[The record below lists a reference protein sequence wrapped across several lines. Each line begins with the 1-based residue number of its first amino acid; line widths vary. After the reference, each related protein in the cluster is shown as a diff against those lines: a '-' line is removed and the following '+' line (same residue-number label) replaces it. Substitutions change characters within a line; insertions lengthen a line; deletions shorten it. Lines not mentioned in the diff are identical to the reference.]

1 MGRQIH
7 ALRLGRLASRRG
19 WCQDRSSMKSLSGG
33 AFAALVF
40 VAFANPNGFAQTFA
54 PTPHATATQ
63 SAPAQTAA
71 AQTAQL
77 QELTKKIDEQNAKID
92 MLSQQILKLQ
102 LAISNQRPGVM
113 IGEGAPPASTSSTST
128 SISASPEPSA
138 KAGDGNSHIVARGE
152 TLTSIARMHNISV
165 SELQKFN
172 HIDNPL
178 KLQAGQ
184 TLLIP
189 PSPIPS
195 PSSSGE

>member
-1 MGRQIH
+1 
-7 ALRLGRLASRRG
+7 
-19 WCQDRSSMKSLSGG
+19 MKFLFGG
-33 AFAALVF
+33 AFAVLVF
-40 VAFANPNGFAQTFA
+40 VVLASSNSFGQTFA
-54 PTPHATATQ
+54 PTPHSAATQ
-63 SAPAQTAA
+63 AA
-71 AQTAQL
+71 ATQTAQL

-102 LAISNQRPGVM
+102 LQLSNQRPGVM
-113 IGEGAPPASTSSTST
+113 IGEGSASTST
-128 SISASPEPSA
+128 STSTSTPAAAESST
-138 KAGDGNSHIVARGE
+138 KTGDGNSHIVARGE
-152 TLTSIARMHNISV
+152 TLTSIAKMHNISV

>member
-1 MGRQIH
+1 M
-7 ALRLGRLASRRG
+7 
-19 WCQDRSSMKSLSGG
+19 MSLFRG
-33 AFAALVF
+33 AFAVIVF
-40 VAFANPNGFAQTFA
+40 VALVSSNGFAQTFA

-63 SAPAQTAA
+63 SAA
-71 AQTAQL
+71 AQI

-102 LAISNQRPGVM
+102 SQLSNQRPGVM
-113 IGEGAPPASTSSTST
+113 IGEGAPSASTPATST
-128 SISASPEPSA
+128 SISGSPEPSA

>member
-1 MGRQIH
+1 
-7 ALRLGRLASRRG
+7 
-19 WCQDRSSMKSLSGG
+19 MKSLFGPG
-33 AFAALVF
+33 LAAFVF
-40 VAFANPNGFAQTFA
+40 VALASSNSFAQTFA
-54 PTPHATATQ
+54 PTPKTSATQ
-63 SAPAQTAA
+63 AA
-71 AQTAQL
+71 ANQTAQL

-102 LAISNQRPGVM
+102 SQLSSQRPGVIM
-113 IGEGAPPASTSSTST
+113 GEGAPSTST
-128 SISASPEPSA
+128 SATSTSSAAPAESSA
-138 KAGDGNSHIVARGE
+138 KAGNGNSHIVARGE
-152 TLTSIARMHNISV
+152 TLTSIAKMHNISV

>member
-1 MGRQIH
+1 
-7 ALRLGRLASRRG
+7 
-19 WCQDRSSMKSLSGG
+19 MKSFFGG
-33 AFAALVF
+33 AFAVLVF
-40 VAFANPNGFAQTFA
+40 VVLASSNSFGQTFA
-54 PTPHATATQ
+54 PTPHSAATQ
-63 SAPAQTAA
+63 PAGAP
-71 AQTAQL
+71 TAQL
-77 QELTKKIDEQNAKID
+77 QELMKKIDEQNAKID

-102 LAISNQRPGVM
+102 QQLSNQRPGVM
-113 IGEGAPPASTSSTST
+113 IGEGSASTST
-128 SISASPEPSA
+128 STSTPAATESST
-138 KAGDGNSHIVARGE
+138 KTGDGNSHIVARGE
-152 TLTSIARMHNISV
+152 TLTSIAKMHNISV

>member
-1 MGRQIH
+1 
-7 ALRLGRLASRRG
+7 
-19 WCQDRSSMKSLSGG
+19 MKSLFGPAPA
-33 AFAALVF
+33 AFVF
-40 VAFANPNGFAQTFA
+40 VALASSNSFAQSLGA
-54 PTPHATATQ
+54 TPKAAAT
-63 SAPAQTAA
+63 QTAA
-71 AQTAQL
+71 NQTAQL

-102 LAISNQRPGVM
+102 LQLSNQRPGVM
-113 IGEGAPPASTSSTST
+113 IGEGAPSTST
-128 SISASPEPSA
+128 STSTTPTSTPAPGEPSA
-138 KAGDGNSHIVARGE
+138 KAGDGNSHVVARGE
-152 TLTSIARMHNISV
+152 TLTSIAKMHNVSV
-165 SELQKFN
+165 SDLQKFN

>member
-1 MGRQIH
+1 
-7 ALRLGRLASRRG
+7 
-19 WCQDRSSMKSLSGG
+19 MKLPVAGLFS
-33 AFAALVF
+33 AFVFAAL
-40 VAFANPNGFAQTFA
+40 ASGFAQTFA
-54 PTPHATATQ
+54 PTPN
-63 SAPAQTAA
+63 AA
-71 AQTAQL
+71 ASQAAQL

-102 LAISNQRPGVM
+102 LEVSHQRPGVM
-113 IGEGAPPASTSSTST
+113 IGEGAPAATGSTST
-128 SISASPEPSA
+128 ATSTTTPATSPSSSASN
-138 KAGDGNSHIVARGE
+138 GNSHIVARGE
-152 TLTSIARMHNISV
+152 TLTSIAKVYNVSV
-165 SELQKFN
+165 SDLQKFN

>member
-1 MGRQIH
+1 
-7 ALRLGRLASRRG
+7 
-19 WCQDRSSMKSLSGG
+19 MKSLFGPVLA
-33 AFAALVF
+33 AFVF
-40 VAFANPNGFAQTFA
+40 VALASSNSFAQSLGA
-54 PTPHATATQ
+54 TPK
-63 SAPAQTAA
+63 AA
-71 AQTAQL
+71 ATQTAQL

-102 LAISNQRPGVM
+102 LQLSNQRPGVM
-113 IGEGAPPASTSSTST
+113 IGEGAPSTST
-128 SISASPEPSA
+128 STSTTPTSTPAPGEPSA
-138 KAGDGNSHIVARGE
+138 KAGDGNSHVVARGE
-152 TLTSIARMHNISV
+152 TLTSIAKMHNVSV
-165 SELQKFN
+165 SDLQKFN

>member
-1 MGRQIH
+1 MKLLAAN
-7 ALRLGRLASRRG
+7 ALSSFVLLA
-19 WCQDRSSMKSLSGG
+19 L
-33 AFAALVF
+33 
-40 VAFANPNGFAQTFA
+40 ANSNGFAQTLA

-63 SAPAQTAA
+63 SAAA
-71 AQTAQL
+71 EI
-77 QELTKKIDEQNAKID
+77 QELTKKIEEQNAKID

-102 LAISNQRPGVM
+102 SQLSTQRPGVI
-113 IGEGAPPASTSSTST
+113 IGEGAPSASTPATSTST
-128 SISASPEPSA
+128 SVSPEPSA

-152 TLTSIARMHNISV
+152 TLTSIAKMHNV
-165 SELQKFN
+165 SIGELQKFN

>member
-1 MGRQIH
+1 
-7 ALRLGRLASRRG
+7 
-19 WCQDRSSMKSLSGG
+19 MKSLFRGG
-33 AFAALVF
+33 LAVIVF
-40 VAFANPNGFAQTFA
+40 VALTNSNSVAQTFA

-63 SAPAQTAA
+63 SAAVQI
-71 AQTAQL
+71 

-102 LAISNQRPGVM
+102 SQLSNQRPGVI
-113 IGEGAPPASTSSTST
+113 IGEGAPAASTSATST
-128 SISASPEPSA
+128 TSSAASAEPSA
-138 KAGDGNSHIVARGE
+138 KADNGNSHIVARGE
-152 TLTSIARMHNISV
+152 TLTSIAKAHNVSV
-165 SELQKFN
+165 SELQKYN

-189 PSPIPS
+189 ASPIPS

>member
-1 MGRQIH
+1 
-7 ALRLGRLASRRG
+7 
-19 WCQDRSSMKSLSGG
+19 
-33 AFAALVF
+33 LVF
-40 VAFANPNGFAQTFA
+40 VGFANPNSFAQTFA
-54 PTPHATATQ
+54 PTPHATAAQ
-63 SAPAQTAA
+63 SASAGIAQI
-71 AQTAQL
+71 
-77 QELTKKIDEQNAKID
+77 QELTKKIEEQNAKID

-102 LAISNQRPGVM
+102 LAIANQRPGVM
-113 IGEGAPPASTSSTST
+113 IGEGAPSASTPATST

-184 TLLIP
+184 TLMIP

>member
-1 MGRQIH
+1 
-7 ALRLGRLASRRG
+7 
-19 WCQDRSSMKSLSGG
+19 MKSLFGG
-33 AFAALVF
+33 AFAVLVF
-40 VAFANPNGFAQTFA
+40 VVLASSNSFGQTFA
-54 PTPHATATQ
+54 PTPHSAATQ
-63 SAPAQTAA
+63 AA
-71 AQTAQL
+71 ATQTAQL

-102 LAISNQRPGVM
+102 SQLSNQRPGVM
-113 IGEGAPPASTSSTST
+113 IGEGSASTST
-128 SISASPEPSA
+128 STSTPAAAESST
-138 KAGDGNSHIVARGE
+138 KTGDGNSHIVARGE
-152 TLTSIARMHNISV
+152 TLTSIAKMHNISV

>member
-1 MGRQIH
+1 
-7 ALRLGRLASRRG
+7 
-19 WCQDRSSMKSLSGG
+19 MKSLFGPVLA
-33 AFAALVF
+33 AFVF
-40 VAFANPNGFAQTFA
+40 VALASSNSFAQTLGA
-54 PTPHATATQ
+54 TPKAAVT
-63 SAPAQTAA
+63 QTAA
-71 AQTAQL
+71 NQTAQL

-102 LAISNQRPGVM
+102 LQLSNQRPGVM
-113 IGEGAPPASTSSTST
+113 IGEGAPSTST
-128 SISASPEPSA
+128 STSTTPTSTPAPAEPSA
-138 KAGDGNSHIVARGE
+138 KAGDGNSHVVARGE
-152 TLTSIARMHNISV
+152 TLTSIAKIHNVSV
-165 SELQKFN
+165 SDLQKFN

>member
-1 MGRQIH
+1 
-7 ALRLGRLASRRG
+7 
-19 WCQDRSSMKSLSGG
+19 MKSLFRG

-40 VAFANPNGFAQTFA
+40 VSFTNSNGFAQTFA
-54 PTPHATATQ
+54 PTPKHAATQ
-63 SAPAQTAA
+63 TPAAPNAEI
-71 AQTAQL
+71 

-102 LAISNQRPGVM
+102 SQLSNQRPGVM
-113 IGEGAPPASTSSTST
+113 IGEGAAASTSATST
-128 SISASPEPSA
+128 TSAAASPEPSA
-138 KAGDGNSHIVARGE
+138 KADNGNSHIVARGE
-152 TLTSIARMHNISV
+152 TLTSIAKAHNVSV

-189 PSPIPS
+189 ASPIPA

>member
-1 MGRQIH
+1 
-7 ALRLGRLASRRG
+7 
-19 WCQDRSSMKSLSGG
+19 MKSLAAR
-33 AFAALVF
+33 AFTGLVLIAL
-40 VAFANPNGFAQTFA
+40 ASSNGFAQAFA
-54 PTPHATATQ
+54 PTPK
-63 SAPAQTAA
+63 AA
-71 AQTAQL
+71 VGQTAQL

-102 LAISNQRPGVM
+102 LAIGAQRPGVM
-113 IGEGAPPASTSSTST
+113 IGQGAPSGSTTAPATSTST
-128 SISASPEPSA
+128 PAPTETSA
-138 KAGDGNSHIVARGE
+138 KSGNGNSHIVARGE
-152 TLTSIARMHNISV
+152 TLTSIARMHNVSV
-165 SELQKFN
+165 SELQKYN

>member
-1 MGRQIH
+1 
-7 ALRLGRLASRRG
+7 
-19 WCQDRSSMKSLSGG
+19 MKSLTRN
-33 AFAALVF
+33 AFAAF
-40 VAFANPNGFAQTFA
+40 VLIALASSSSLAQTFA
-54 PTPHATATQ
+54 PTPKTAAT
-63 SAPAQTAA
+63 QTAA
-71 AQTAQL
+71 TQTAQL
-77 QELTKKIDEQNAKID
+77 QELLKKIDEQNAKID

-102 LAISNQRPGVM
+102 LQLSNQRPGVM
-113 IGEGAPPASTSSTST
+113 IGEGAPSTST
-128 SISASPEPSA
+128 SATSTSAAAPAESSA
-138 KAGDGNSHIVARGE
+138 KANDGNSHIVARGE
-152 TLTSIARMHNISV
+152 TLTSIAKMHNISV

>member
-1 MGRQIH
+1 
-7 ALRLGRLASRRG
+7 
-19 WCQDRSSMKSLSGG
+19 MKSLV
-33 AFAALVF
+33 ANALAASVLI
-40 VAFANPNGFAQTFA
+40 ALASSNGFAQTFT
-54 PTPHATATQ
+54 PTPHTTATQ
-63 SAPAQTAA
+63 AA
-71 AQTAQL
+71 ADQATQL
-77 QELTKKIDEQNAKID
+77 QELTKKIEEQNAKID

-102 LAISNQRPGVM
+102 SQLSNQRPGVM
-113 IGEGAPPASTSSTST
+113 IGEGAPSTST
-128 SISASPEPSA
+128 STSTASTSTSAAAEPSV